1 MSTGPGTGRPGRGRV
16 SVNYR
21 LRDLIGTSL
30 LGSIGFFL
38 GPLVLGGLH
47 PPVLRHALLS
57 SLVFLPL
64 VLLFVAFHDRN
75 TLNVRRFLSVVIV
88 GLSGVLVSDWILG
101 TSTAVPTGLLRSL
114 LAGAGCELFV
124 FGTRRLRVRANR
136 SSVEG
141 KSVLIV
147 GAGEAG
153 VMLAGEIEDQPNLR
167 RSVVGFLDDDPSKQN
182 REVSPGLF
190 VLGTTDELAERA
202 DHHDADEIIIAMPSV
217 DGSVIRS
224 ITRRASEVSA
234 DLRIVPGIRDI
245 IEGDVH
251 WNQIRSIKPEDLLG
265 RETVKLDEDRI
276 RETLRGRTVL
286 VTGAAG
292 SIGSHLVREVLRHPV
307 GRVVG
312 ADVDESGLYELEV
325 SELNRSQRSDYTSEL
340 VDVRNRGDV
349 RNLMDRH
356 EPDLVLHAA
365 ALKHVPMVER
375 HAPEAVRTNLF
386 GTVNLAEAALEAGVE
401 RFMFVSTD
409 KAVEPR
415 NAMGRTKRIGERLM
429 ATFQEEHGGTDF
441 ASVRFGNV
449 LGSRGSVVPIF
460 KRQIAEGGPVTVT
473 DPEMVRYFMTP
484 TEAVRLVLTATSF
497 EDRGVTYVL
506 DMGEPISVMDLAHQL
521 IVLSGYEPETEIPIE
536 VVGLREGE
544 TLREKLVAEDE
555 TPEETPQES
564 IRKVAVPSLS
574 SAVFR
579 ELRSTERGSERAVR
593 LTDRLDELVGG
604 S

>member
-1 MSTGPGTGRPGRGRV
+1 M
-16 SVNYR
+16 
-21 LRDLIGTSL
+21 
-30 LGSIGFFL
+30 
-38 GPLVLGGLH
+38 
-47 PPVLRHALLS
+47 S

-75 TLNVRRFLSVVIV
+75 PLNVRRFLSVVIV
-88 GLSGVLVSDWILG
+88 GLSGVLVGDWVLG
-101 TSTAVPTGLLRSL
+101 TSTSVPTGLLRSL

-182 REVSPGLF
+182 REVAPGLF

-202 DHHDADEIIIAMPSV
+202 DRHDVDEIIIAMPSV

-224 ITRRASEVSA
+224 ITRRASDVSA

-265 RETVKLDEDRI
+265 RETVKLDEGRI

-292 SIGSHLVREVLRHPV
+292 SIGGHLVREVLRHPV

-312 ADVDESGLYELEV
+312 VDVDESGLYELEV
-325 SELNRSQRSDYTSEL
+325 SELNRTQRSDYTSEL
-340 VDVRNRGDV
+340 VDVRNGGDV
-349 RNLMDRH
+349 RDLMDRH

-375 HAPEAVRTNLF
+375 HAPEAVRTNIY
-386 GTVNLAEAALEAGVE
+386 GTLNLAEAALEVGVE

-415 NAMGRTKRIGERLM
+415 NVMGRTKRIGERLM
-429 ATFQEEHGGTDF
+429 ATFQAEDGGTDF

-521 IVLSGYEPETEIPIE
+521 IVLSGYEPKTEVPIE

-564 IRKVAVPSLS
+564 IRKVAVPSLN
-574 SAVFR
+574 SAVFG

-604 S
+604 P